1 MDVRTTGRGGSGWEA
16 QVHAALLGLGWTVR
30 DADEA
35 VAAVAPEAA
44 ADPPPEIAELLR
56 SALRTL
62 SRA

>member
-1 MDVRTTGRGGSGWEA
+1 
-16 QVHAALLGLGWTVR
+16 VR

-35 VAAVAPEAA
+35 VAAVAAEAA
-44 ADPPPEIAELLR
+44 QEPAPDVATLLR